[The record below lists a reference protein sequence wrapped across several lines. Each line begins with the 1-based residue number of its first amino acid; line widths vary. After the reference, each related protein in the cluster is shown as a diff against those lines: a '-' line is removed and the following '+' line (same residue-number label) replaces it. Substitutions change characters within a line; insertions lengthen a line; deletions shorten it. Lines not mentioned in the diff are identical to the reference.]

1 MPGILCSVYDP
12 ADLTIDPKWQLGLE
26 LVQHHPEHVL
36 EQYSEPGFRLAC
48 LYHPEVCQAPRI
60 LVTERHVLACYGNIY
75 EDDLASVSDGEPLCR
90 ALLDRFLKQG
100 ADGLKHLNDRYDIA
114 VWDRNERVLHF
125 VSDRFGAN
133 RHYLLQ
139 RPGALHLA
147 CEVKALAAFLD
158 RIEVD
163 PAGLASMLSF
173 GYHLGDL
180 TILRDI
186 RCLPNARHL
195 EYRAADEQLS
205 IDRYWNYPYGELE
218 PLPGTE
224 AELAAQLH
232 GHLLTALKR
241 QLRGV
246 QKILLPI
253 SGGLDSRTMAGLL
266 AQSGFSGEVLAYSYG
281 QPSSRDVRYGRAIA
295 KKLGYRH
302 VTIPTPPDFLTRH
315 LEQAAWRFDAEWS
328 AELNWGPRFSHT
340 HPKLGD
346 THGYIVLSGMFGDL
360 IMGEGAYVG
369 EYRRRLGDMPQPVAR
384 LEEVFFT
391 CNQEYTSPEEIYSLF
406 QPQEAA
412 EAVERLNNIVS
423 ATLVPV
429 KDLLPFYAL
438 NRSEFQHRQ
447 RRHTATVSQSPEYN
461 LKTITPFLDCNVVDF
476 ATRIPYEL
484 LSGKLL
490 YKHMIRD
497 HLPKVAVVPY
507 GKTGLPLTNAPLRA
521 AMQWRWQRM
530 LAHFSK
536 LAHRVDQRNSNFDYK
551 DGVAEQETFFKAQ
564 AGALDIL
571 VPPFDK
577 GKALGRYYGI
587 LEGRVT
593 PADQICAFLP
603 PALFLRELNRRLAE
617 VADMPARVS

>member
-1 MPGILCSVYDP
+1 MPGIVCSVYDP
-12 ADLTIDPKWQLGLE
+12 ADLAIDPKWQLGLE
-26 LVQHHPEHVL
+26 WLRHDPAYVL
-36 EQYSEPGFRLAC
+36 ERYTEPGFQLAC

-75 EDDLASVSDGEPLCR
+75 EDGLASMEGGETLCHT
-90 ALLDRFLKQG
+90 LLSRFLKRG
-100 ADGLKHLNDRYDIA
+100 ADALQHLNGRYDIA
-114 VWDRNERVLHF
+114 VWDRRDRILHF

-147 CEVKALAAFLD
+147 CEVKVLALFLD
-158 RIEVD
+158 RVEID

-173 GYHLGDL
+173 GFHLGDL
-180 TILRDI
+180 TLLRHI
-186 RCLPNARHL
+186 QCLLNARHL
-195 EYRAADEQLS
+195 EYRASDDRLS
-205 IDRYWNYPYGELE
+205 NDRYWNYPYGELE

-232 GHLLTALKR
+232 DHLLTALKR
-241 QLRGV
+241 QLRDV
-246 QKILLPI
+246 KKILLPI

-266 AQSGFSGEVLAYSYG
+266 AESGFSGEVLAYSYG

-315 LEQAAWRFDAEWS
+315 LEEASWRFDAEWS
-328 AELNWGPRFSHT
+328 AELNWGPRFSHL

-346 THGYIVLSGMFGDL
+346 THGFVVLSGMFGDL
-360 IMGEGAYVG
+360 ILGEGAYVG
-369 EYRRRLGDMPQPVAR
+369 EYRRRSGDMPQPVAR
-384 LEEVFFT
+384 LQEVFFS
-391 CNQEYTSPEEIYSLF
+391 CNQEYTPVDEIHSLF
-406 QPQEAA
+406 QPEQAV
-412 EAVERLNNIVS
+412 EAVERLRNTVS
-423 ATLVPV
+423 ASLDPV

-447 RRHTATVSQSPEYN
+447 RRHTATVSQSLEHN

-476 ATRIPYEL
+476 AARIPYEL

-497 HLPKVAVVPY
+497 RLPKVAAIPY
-507 GKTGLPLTNAPLRA
+507 GNTGLPLTNAPLRA
-521 AMQWRWQRM
+521 AIQWRWQRM

-536 LAHRVDQRNSNFDYK
+536 LTQSVAQRNSNFEFRN
-551 DGVAEQETFFKAQ
+551 GVAKQKNFLKAQ
-564 AGALDIL
+564 ADALHIL
-571 VPPFDK
+571 APPLDK
-577 GKALGRYYGI
+577 GAALGRFCGI

-603 PALFLRELNRRLAE
+603 PALFMHELNRRLAE
-617 VADMPARVS
+617 LADVPGRVS